1 METINLNI
9 KNMVHQNQAIHC
21 FSIKL
26 GGQSLNHDGIKQKKK
41 KRNKKKRK
49 HFIGKRKVK
58 LGFEISH
65 PKVNLQNQHMTTRP
79 S

>member
-1 METINLNI
+1 MPIFSSVRKKIEKIFWDMEIIGN
-9 KNMVHQNQAIHC
+9 
-21 FSIKL
+21 
-26 GGQSLNHDGIKQKKK
+26 
-41 KRNKKKRK
+41 RRKRK